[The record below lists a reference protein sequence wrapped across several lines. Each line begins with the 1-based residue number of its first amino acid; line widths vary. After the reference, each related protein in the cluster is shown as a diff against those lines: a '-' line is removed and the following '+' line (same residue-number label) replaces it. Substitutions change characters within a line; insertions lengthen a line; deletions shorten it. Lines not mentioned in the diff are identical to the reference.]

1 MLEELDKNAL
11 IKYFRSLGLEVNTS
25 TGARGHQG
33 FFLKNRIDISKNVT
47 EERFIPTLLHE
58 FTHYIHSK
66 IEPDLNRTGGSLEQI
81 FNSSNPLYGKELVRV
96 TQFVDESS
104 RLVKL
109 YEMRDKIRVKI
120 KQQEMIIKEDYP
132 EFQRSKAFKPFDR
145 YIKKSDARY
154 LLKYDRV
161 KITTGFWHEQTHVI
175 TIDTIEKDFPEM
187 SKAFAACIRLKSLQR
202 KGSRVS
208 ARINRYK
215 KYYERPAELFARLVE
230 GLYIDEEWVCAL
242 APQTTEKFYELLES
256 GYYCELKNILKR
268 TSSIGF
274 DKTNPFC

>member
-1 MLEELDKNAL
+1 MLKELDKKAL

-25 TGARGHQG
+25 TAARGHQG
-33 FFLKNRIDISKNVT
+33 FFLKNRIDVSKNVS

-58 FTHYIHSK
+58 FAHFIHSR
-66 IEPDLNRTGGSLEQI
+66 IEPDLNRSGGTLERI
-81 FNSSNPLYGKELVRV
+81 FNSSNPLYEKELIRV

-120 KQQEMIIKEDYP
+120 KQQELIIKEDYP
-132 EFQRSKAFKPFDR
+132 EFQRSKPFKPFDKF
-145 YIKKSDARY
+145 IKKSDARY

-161 KITTGFWHEQTHVI
+161 KIMGGFWRNQTRII

-187 SKAFAACIRLKSLQR
+187 PKAFSACIRLKSLQR

-230 GLYIDEEWVCAL
+230 GLYLDEEWVCAL
-242 APQTTEKFYELLES
+242 APQTTEKFYELLNS
-256 GYYCELKNILKR
+256 GFYAELKEVLKH
-268 TSSIGF
+268 
-274 DKTNPFC
+274 

>member
-1 MLEELDKNAL
+1 MLKELDKKAL

-25 TGARGHQG
+25 TAARGHQG
-33 FFLKNRIDISKNVT
+33 FFLKNRIDISKNVS

-58 FTHYIHSK
+58 FAHFIHSR
-66 IEPDLNRTGGSLEQI
+66 IEPDLNRSGGTLEKI
-81 FNSSNPLYGKELVRV
+81 FNSSNPFYEKELIRV

-120 KQQEMIIKEDYP
+120 KQQELIIKEDYP
-132 EFQRSKAFKPFDR
+132 EFQRSKPFKPFDK
-145 YIKKSDARY
+145 YIRKSDARY

-161 KITTGFWHEQTHVI
+161 KITGGFWHAKTRVI
-175 TIDTIEKDFPEM
+175 TIDTIEKDFPDMPE
-187 SKAFAACIRLKSLQR
+187 AFAACIRLKSLQR

-242 APQTTEKFYELLES
+242 APQTTEKFYELLEK
-256 GYYCELKNILKR
+256 GYYAELKDIIKK
-268 TSSIGF
+268 
-274 DKTNPFC
+274 D